1 MRYLRYLGNVRPGS
15 RFWRTALEPVRKR
28 RNFCYLVRNVFRRQ
42 HNDNRGTPNSE
53 TDGYHETITA
63 AYVQLIAAHLAR
75 FEGQVPLESCVAAL
89 LESPLARREALLQFW
104 SRARLM
110 SPQARAQWVEPD
122 LAPLPE

>member
-1 MRYLRYLGNVRPGS
+1 WTHAAHLQVGAWHVHHHGPAEALALLRARI
-15 RFWRTALEPVRKR
+15 
-28 RNFCYLVRNVFRRQ
+28 RQ

-53 TDGYHETITA
+53 IDGYHETITA